1 MAVRNLM
8 EDIVSSIIKEV
19 KKKDKESVKK
29 SEFDD
34 ILAYVLNRTCQR
46 YVTGERG
53 VLHGKINA
61 RYAMQERPDILFL
74 IYEAIDVISKRRSS
88 NIMVKGEKGAV
99 SDVRC
104 RHILGQVLEE
114 STFSIIPD
122 VKVKLLFDGKG
133 VEMADKSF
141 SNPYI
146 TNGAT
151 KGYYHFWA
159 RYNSHMENNKF
170 KLDFKHPKFE
180 KKTLDI
186 DIDSF
191 NGFDISRSFIV
202 PVVLLKLKEGSD
214 LDFIKK

>member
-19 KKKDKESVKK
+19 MKKNKESVKN

-61 RYAMQERPDILFL
+61 RYAIQERPDILFL
-74 IYEAIDVISKRRSS
+74 IYEAINVIGKRRSS
-88 NIMVKGEKGAV
+88 NIMKNGEKAPV
-99 SDVRC
+99 SHLRC

-114 STFSIIPD
+114 STFSVIPE
-122 VKVKLLFDGKG
+122 VRVKLLFDGKG
-133 VEMADKSF
+133 VKMADKSF

-146 TNGAT
+146 TNSAT
-151 KGYYHFWA
+151 RGYYHFWA
-159 RYNSHMENNKF
+159 RYSDDMGGSNKF

-180 KKTLDI
+180 GKTLEI

-191 NGFDISRSFIV
+191 KGFDISRSFIV
-202 PVVLLKLKEGSD
+202 PVVLLKLKDGFD
-214 LDFIKK
+214 LDFLN